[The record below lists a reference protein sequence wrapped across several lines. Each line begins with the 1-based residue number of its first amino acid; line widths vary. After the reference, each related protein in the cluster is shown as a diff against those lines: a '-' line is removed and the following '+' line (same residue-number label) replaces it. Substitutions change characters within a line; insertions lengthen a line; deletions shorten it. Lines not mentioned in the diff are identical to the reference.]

1 MSLSNSASGYDFTI
15 EICKSLDNLKTLR
28 DDVVE
33 EIDKAELYKQ
43 KLLEKLKGIEMDI
56 DKINSTLDEKKVIY
70 GVYDK
75 IIKDSDNAY
84 MTIVKSTEALYQM
97 VKNEE
102 KKVPSKRKY
111 ESIN

>member
-1 MSLSNSASGYDFTI
+1 MSFDNSSSGYDFTI
-15 EICKSLDNLKTLR
+15 EIYKSLVNLKNIR
-28 DDVVE
+28 DDVSE
-33 EIDKAELYKQ
+33 EINKAELYKQ
-43 KLLEKLKGIEMDI
+43 KLFEKLKGIEMDI
-56 DKINSTLDEKKVIY
+56 DKISSTLDEKKIIY
-70 GVYDK
+70 SVYDK

-102 KKVPSKRKY
+102 KKIPSKRKY